1 MNAQITD
8 EEIALRL
15 AVALVEKEDAIA
27 PIEAMRLYHDC
38 LEALGAIYETRR
50 LRDETEQGRPR
61 MMADEEIAG
70 RLAVALIEKGK
81 AVSTIEAARLYHD
94 CLEALGT
101 ICETRRLRDEAK
113 P

>member
-1 MNAQITD
+1 
-8 EEIALRL
+8 
-15 AVALVEKEDAIA
+15 
-27 PIEAMRLYHDC
+27 
-38 LEALGAIYETRR
+38 
-50 LRDETEQGRPR
+50 